1 MIKPYEAMFILRAD
15 LAEEPLKK
23 LVAQIEEAI
32 VKVGGKVEI
41 SQPWGRRRLAFPI
54 GKQKEGV
61 YHLVDFTCPSLAI
74 DPLRQVYRLNEQIMR
89 TMILSIESIPAPA
102 PVTAAPVAATA
113 SVGIPT
119 EG

>member
-23 LVAQIEEAI
+23 LVAQVEEAI
-32 VKVGGKVEI
+32 VKAGGKVEI

-54 GKQKEGV
+54 GKHTEGV

-74 DPLRQVYRLNEQIMR
+74 DELRQAYRLNEQIVR
-89 TMILSIESIPAPA
+89 TMILSIESIPVPV
-102 PVTAAPVAATA
+102 PVTAAPADGAPAVVVA
-113 SVGIPT
+113 